1 MFCAKVEPIV
11 RGLEK
16 DYGDKMTFVI
26 RNYQEDDAP
35 ALIEYFDLDV
45 HGMAI
50 TDKQGTLHWKESGHK
65 QTREGVEAAIK
76 KLLGS

>member
-11 RGLEK
+11 NELEK
-16 DYGDKMTFVI
+16 DYPNMKFVI
-26 RNYQEDDAP
+26 RDYSKDDAP
-35 ALIEYFDLDV
+35 ALIEFFGLEV

-65 QTREGVEAAIK
+65 QTRAGVEATIR